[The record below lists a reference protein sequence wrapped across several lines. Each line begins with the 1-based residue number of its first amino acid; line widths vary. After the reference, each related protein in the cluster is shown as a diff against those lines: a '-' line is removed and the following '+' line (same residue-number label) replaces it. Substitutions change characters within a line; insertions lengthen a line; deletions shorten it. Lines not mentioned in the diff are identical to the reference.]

1 MFDRGHWGR
10 DVRFF
15 DSAERAFK
23 LAGEALGFLRTHDM
37 PPHPTNFTV
46 AYSHVSGQHP
56 GVTREIQNIIAEGN
70 RLDLNRFAGIYD
82 RHFGLGADAEAFSVA
97 SLRIEAA
104 VTMLAKELASAGDEA
119 RSYGQA
125 LDTFSGEL
133 AAASSIEAIKAALLR
148 VLDETT
154 RIGTTHRAI
163 EERLHSTAD
172 EMNELREN
180 LAAMRVEATTD
191 PLTGLGNRKMF
202 DQRLAELVA
211 AAHNESLPLSVIMAD
226 LDHFKRVNDTHGHQ
240 VGDLILRRVAETL
253 VECVKGR
260 DHTARYGG
268 EEFVVLL
275 PGTPVQGA
283 YVVAEEIRKTI
294 MAKKVTRKSTGQVLG
309 QITLSLGIAQL
320 RKGET
325 GREMMAR
332 ADAALYVAKNGGRNR
347 TCSGEMLPAAPAVR
361 MGAA

>member
-1 MFDRGHWGR
+1 
-10 DVRFF
+10 VRFI

-37 PPHPTNFTV
+37 APHPTNYTV
-46 AYSHVSGQHP
+46 AYSHVSGHHAA
-56 GVTREIQNIIAEGN
+56 VTREIQNIIAEGN
-70 RLDLNRFAGIYD
+70 RVDPNRFAGIYD
-82 RHFGLGADAEAFSVA
+82 RHFGLGADAEAFSEA
-97 SLRIEAA
+97 TQRIEAA
-104 VTMLAKELASAGDEA
+104 VATRVKELAVAGDNA
-119 RSYGQA
+119 RSYGQV
-125 LDTFSGEL
+125 LDVFSGEL
-133 AAASSIEAIKAALLR
+133 SSASSIETIRTALTR
-148 VLDETT
+148 VLNETT
-154 RIGTTHRAI
+154 RIEQAHRAI
-163 EERLHSTAD
+163 EERLHNTAG

-180 LAAMRVEATTD
+180 LAAMRLEATTD
-191 PLTGLGNRKMF
+191 PLTGLGNRKIF
-202 DQRLAELVA
+202 DQRLRELVA
-211 AAHNESLPLSVIMAD
+211 ASAAEGQPLSVIMAD
-226 LDHFKRVNDTHGHQ
+226 IDHFKKVNDTHGHQ

-294 MAKKVTRKSTGQVLG
+294 MSKKVTRKSTGEVLG

-320 RKGET
+320 RKAET
-325 GREMMAR
+325 GNEMVSR

-347 TCSGEMLPAAPAVR
+347 TCSGEMLPTAPAIR

>member
-1 MFDRGHWGR
+1 
-10 DVRFF
+10 VRFL

-23 LAGEALGFLRTHDM
+23 LAAEALGFLRTHDM
-37 PPHPTNFTV
+37 APHPTNYTV
-46 AYSHVSGQHP
+46 AYSHVSGSHP
-56 GVTREIQNIIAEGN
+56 SVTREIQNIIAEGN
-70 RLDLNRFAGIYD
+70 RLDVNRFAGIYD
-82 RHFGLGADAEAFSVA
+82 RHFGLGADAEAFSAA
-97 SLRIEAA
+97 SHRIEAA
-104 VTMLAKELASAGDEA
+104 VAALVKELTVAGANA

-125 LDTFSGEL
+125 LDVFSGEL
-133 AAASSIEAIKAALLR
+133 SSASSLDSIRAALTR

-154 RIGTTHRAI
+154 RIEKTHRAI
-163 EERLHSTAD
+163 EERLHSTVD
-172 EMNELREN
+172 EMSQLREN

-202 DQRLAELVA
+202 DHRLAELVPA
-211 AAHNESLPLSVIMAD
+211 AAADGQPLSVIMAD
-226 LDHFKRVNDTHGHQ
+226 IDHFKRVNDTHGHQ

-294 MAKKVTRKSTGQVLG
+294 LAKKVTRKSTGEVLG

-325 GREMMAR
+325 GREMLGR
-332 ADAALYVAKNGGRNR
+332 ADAALYAAKNSGRNR
-347 TCSGEMLPAAPAVR
+347 TCSGEMLAPDQIVR